1 MGAFDKLLEQIDS
14 FIRKFYKNQMLRGV
28 LLFVGIFLASYLI
41 IITLEYFGSFNG
53 TVRAFLFY
61 SFILI
66 NLIVFVQYIA
76 IPLAKI
82 LSFGKRINR
91 YQASNIIGRFF
102 PDVNDR
108 LLNTLQM
115 NDSVESQT
123 GNIELLRASVRQ
135 RANTL
140 SVVPFTKAVD
150 FGENKKYLKY
160 VIPFLIVLLAVG
172 IFVPKMLTESTSR
185 IIQYD
190 KEFLPIAPF
199 NFVLENNNLMV
210 EEGSDV
216 VLKVNLK
223 GEEFPQKLYVKSDM
237 GKFLMQPITKSSA
250 SYKLTKV
257 NKSTSFVFS
266 GGGFDSKQYN
276 ITVVPKAAIGQFK
289 ARIEYPMYLEI
300 PEKVLENPGD
310 IVVPEG
316 AKITWDII
324 TKNTDKVYVRSENK
338 TKEFTQAGIRFE
350 KVFKTNDEVVFGLVN
365 NRLNKVDTLNYNVD
379 VIKDQFPGISV
390 SEMKDSLND
399 NLRFFSGVASD
410 DYGVRSLKFAY
421 SITKKDGTVKNET
434 VSVST
439 IGGTKNPFNMS
450 FDFTKIGL
458 ELEDKLTYYF
468 IVYDNDGVNGSKSSK
483 SQIFAYKMPSREE
496 LDEKR
501 SEEGEKMKDE
511 LKEAVK
517 QSQELTKKVEELKR
531 SILDSKTTDWKQMQ
545 QLENLKNE
553 RESLEKRLENLNKQ
567 MTESIQEKNQLTE
580 LDERI
585 MEKQELIEQL
595 MEEVMDDE
603 LKELL
608 EKLEEMMKQ
617 QDQKKMNEMM
627 EDLEMSSEDM
637 DKQLDRTLEALKK
650 MQVNEKIDDL
660 EDALKELAEEQKE
673 LKEGVEKG
681 LDKEEAVKKQ
691 DDINK
696 EYEKLQEKM
705 EEMLKENEELD
716 RPMDLDE
723 LSQEQEE
730 IKESLEDSKESL
742 EKGKEKKAG
751 EQQENSSEKMEEMAA
766 QLDAMQQQSE
776 SAQNQEDIETLRSIL
791 ENLMTL
797 SFDQEFNMDG
807 FRTVSTV
814 DPNYLKLGKDQQR
827 IISDTKP
834 VEDSLMALAGR
845 VPKIASFV
853 DKELGV
859 INRNYRDLVDDID
872 ERRKSDLNIKQQ
884 YVMTGMNNLALFLN
898 ESLENM
904 QQEQQKKDGKPGS
917 GSCDKPGGM
926 GKGKPKPGGMSPS
939 DMKKMLE
946 EQLKSMEKGMNP
958 GGDKPGDAP
967 GQGKPGQGGMPMPG
981 LGSKQMAQMAA
992 QQSAIRER
1000 LEQLKKELNKEGEGK
1015 GNGLNPLLKELEEQE
1030 KNIVNK
1036 VWNREMVK
1044 RQKQILTRL
1053 LESEKAIEER
1063 GFDEKR
1069 ESKSGKDI
1077 DFGNQIQ
1084 FDEYKQLKEKQIELL
1099 RSLDPSFG
1107 KYYRDRANEYFNKM
1121 N

>member
-28 LLFVGIFLASYLI
+28 LLFLGILLASYLI

-53 TVRAFLFY
+53 TVRAILFY

-66 NLIVFVQYIA
+66 NLAVFVQYIA
-76 IPLAKI
+76 IPLTKI
-82 LSFGKRINR
+82 LSFGKRIDR
-91 YQASNIIGRFF
+91 YQASNIIGKFF

-115 NDSVESQT
+115 NDNVESQT

-135 RANTL
+135 RSNTL
-140 SVVPFTKAVD
+140 SVVPFTSAVD

-160 VIPFLIVLLAVG
+160 VIPFLIVLLAIG
-172 IFVPKMLTESTSR
+172 IFLPKMLTESTTK

-190 KEFLPIAPF
+190 KEFLPESPF
-199 NFVLENNNLMV
+199 SFVLENQNLLV
-210 EEGSDV
+210 EEGADV
-216 VLKVNLK
+216 TLKVNLK
-223 GEEFPQKLYVKSDM
+223 GEDFPQKLYVESGS
-237 GKFLMQPITKSSA
+237 GKFLMKQESKSAA

-257 NKSTSFVFS
+257 NKSTNFMFS
-266 GGGFDSKQYN
+266 GGGFTSKQYS
-276 ITVVPKAAIGQFK
+276 ITVVPKASIGQFNAK
-289 ARIEYPMYLEI
+289 IVYPSYLEI
-300 PEKVLENPGD
+300 ADKVLENPGD
-310 IVVPEG
+310 ISIPEG
-316 AKITWDII
+316 SKITWDVI

-338 TKEFTQAGIRFE
+338 TKEYTQNGIRFE
-350 KVFKTNDEVVFGLVN
+350 KVFKSNDEVVFGLVN
-365 NRLNKVDTLNYNVD
+365 NQLNKVDTLNYNID
-379 VIKDQFPGISV
+379 VIKDQYPGISV
-390 SEMKDSLND
+390 KEMSDSLN
-399 NLRFFSGVASD
+399 NKKKFFTGVASD
-410 DYGVRSLKFAY
+410 DYGIRSLKFAY
-421 SITKKDGTVKNET
+421 TITKKDGRVINET
-434 VSVST
+434 NNVST
-439 IGGTKNPFNMS
+439 TGGTKSPFQIEVN
-450 FDFTKIGL
+450 FNKLGL
-458 ELEDKLTYYF
+458 ELEDRLTYYF
-468 IVYDNDGVNGSKSSK
+468 VVYDNDGVNGSKSTK
-483 SQIFAYKMPSREE
+483 SNIFMYKMPSREE

-501 SEEGEKMKDE
+501 EEEGEKMKDE

-517 QSQELTKKVEELKR
+517 QSQELNKKVEELKR

-567 MTESIQEKNQLTE
+567 MNESIQEKDQLTE
-580 LDERI
+580 LDEQI

-608 EKLEEMMKQ
+608 ERLEEMMKN
-617 QDQKKMNEMM
+617 QDQQKMNEMM
-627 EDLEMSSEDM
+627 EDLEMSAEDM

-660 EDALKELAEEQKE
+660 EDALKELAKKQDE
-673 LKEGVEKG
+673 LKENIEKG
-681 LDKEEAVKKQ
+681 MEKEEAVEKQ
-691 DDINK
+691 NEINDDF
-696 EYEKLQEKM
+696 EKLQEKM
-705 EEMLKENEELD
+705 KEMLKENEELN

-723 LSQEQEE
+723 LSKEQED
-730 IKESLEDSKESL
+730 IKKSLSESKESL

-766 QLDAMQQQSE
+766 QLDAMQAESE
-776 SAQNQEDIETLRSIL
+776 SGQNEEDIETLRSIL

-797 SFDQEFNMDG
+797 SFDQEFNMDA
-807 FRTVSTV
+807 FRVVNTV

-853 DKELGV
+853 DKELGL
-859 INRNYRDLVDDID
+859 IKRNYRDLVDDID

-898 ESLENM
+898 ESLESM
-904 QQEQQKKDGKPGS
+904 QQQQQKKDGKPGS
-917 GSCDKPGGM
+917 GSCDKPGGK
-926 GKGKPKPGGMSPS
+926 GKGAPKPGGMSPG

-946 EQLKSMEKGMNP
+946 YQLKSMEKGMKP
-958 GGDKPGDAP
+958 GGSKPGPAP
-967 GQGKPGQGGMPMPG
+967 GKGKPGGQGIPMPG

-1000 LEQLKKELNKEGEGK
+1000 LEQMKKDLNKEGEGK

-1036 VWNREMVK
+1036 EWNREMVK

-1053 LESEKAIEER
+1053 LENEKALEER

-1069 ESKSGKDI
+1069 ESKSGKDV